1 MPLTLQNSEEQAMH
15 DLIIVAGWEILEGKH
30 TWVVKSPSGVMFAV
44 SYRPPERPV
53 IYDIFDTFIRY
64 VNKPHKHLSI

>member
-1 MPLTLQNSEEQAMH
+1 MFDVIM
-15 DLIIVAGWEILEGKH
+15 VAGWEILEGKH

-44 SYRPPERPV
+44 NRSISTYPARPV